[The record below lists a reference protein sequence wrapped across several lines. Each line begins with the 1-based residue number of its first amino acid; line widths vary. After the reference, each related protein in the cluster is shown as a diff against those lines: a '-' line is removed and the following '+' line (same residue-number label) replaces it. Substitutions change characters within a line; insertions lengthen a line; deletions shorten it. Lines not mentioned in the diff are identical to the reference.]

1 MKKAAILALVAIAL
15 MAISPVLSAEDG
27 AATFKAKCAMCHG
40 ANGEGKAKNPALN
53 SADVKKMSDADLTTM
68 IAEGGKDKKPMHAFK
83 AKGLTDEQI
92 KALVSHIRSLK

>member
-1 MKKAAILALVAIAL
+1 MKKAAILALVAVAM
-15 MAISPVLSAEDG
+15 MAISPILTAEDG

-53 SADVKKMSDADLTTM
+53 TAAVKAKSDAELTTM

-83 AKGLTDEQI
+83 AKGLTDAQI
-92 KALVSHIRSLK
+92 KALVTFVKSLK